1 MSVPHN
7 QLKYQTPGGEAD
19 ESRRQFGFPVYVLI
33 AVLLLGVFG
42 GFGRGGAG
50 GSQGGDETV
59 AASAAA
65 APAAAPAAATRLDAS
80 MLAALD
86 YVSQRYRVAPDALKP
101 VFSAASESAKGLDP
115 LLIIA
120 VIGIESGFNPFAHSV
135 MGAQGLMQV
144 IPRYHREKLPPE
156 SGEAALLD
164 PVANVRVGALV
175 LHESIRRQGGL
186 IEGLQY
192 YAGAADDPE
201 RGYSAKVLAEKQRLE
216 QAIRA
221 GKLTVAMAA
230 ESQKP
235 AREVMHKTN

>member
-1 MSVPHN
+1 MPVPHN
-7 QLKYQTPGGEAD
+7 QLKYQTPGGEAG
-19 ESRRQFGFPVYVLI
+19 ESRRASGFPLFALIGLLVL
-33 AVLLLGVFG
+33 AFAAAFG
-42 GFGRGGAG
+42 QGGAAG
-50 GSQGGDETV
+50 RDGGDDV
-59 AASAAA
+59 AAAGAASAPVA
-65 APAAAPAAATRLDAS
+65 APATASRLDAS

-86 YVSQRYRVAPDALKP
+86 YVAQRYRVAPDALKP

-221 GKLTVAMAA
+221 RKITLAMAP

-235 AREVMHKTN
+235 AREAAPKAN